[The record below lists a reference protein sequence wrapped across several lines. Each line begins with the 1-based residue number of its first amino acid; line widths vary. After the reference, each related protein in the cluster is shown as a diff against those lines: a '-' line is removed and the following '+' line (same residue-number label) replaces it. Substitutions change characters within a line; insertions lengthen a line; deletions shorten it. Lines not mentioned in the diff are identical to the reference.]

1 MLIDKIDF
9 SFIEFWLILGGIAF
23 RGELLMEKLKDSHIR
38 KVLLDN
44 LNAQYQF
51 SDDTR
56 IINELGINFGASRID
71 VAVVNGILHG
81 YEIKS
86 ESDTLKRLPQ
96 QMEYYNRLFERM
108 TIVTDQKYLE
118 AAEQMVPNWWGIQVV
133 KKRKEYIT
141 LATIRKG
148 RRKPSQD
155 KELLLKLLW
164 KEDLERLIDFLGY
177 PKKLKSLR
185 KNTLLQMFISDV
197 DLRTARVFVYDTL
210 KQRNLNN

>member
-1 MLIDKIDF
+1 
-9 SFIEFWLILGGIAF
+9 
-23 RGELLMEKLKDSHIR
+23 MEKLKDIHIR
-38 KVLLDN
+38 TVLLDA
-44 LNAQYQF
+44 LNAQYQDN
-51 SDDTR
+51 DDTR

-108 TIVTDQKYLE
+108 TIVTDQKFLE
-118 AAEQMVPNWWGIQVV
+118 QAEQMIPRWWGIQVV
-133 KKRKEYIT
+133 KKKTTDLSLI
-141 LATIRKG
+141 TIRKG

-164 KEDLERLIDFLGY
+164 KEDLERFVDYLGY
-177 PKKLKSLR
+177 PKKHKALR
-185 KNTLLQMFISDV
+185 KNTLLQMFISEV
-197 DLRTARVFVYDTL
+197 DLVTARTFVYDTL
-210 KQRNLNN
+210 KQRNLNI